1 MTKSDERFLLRVAD
15 MYYQQQMLQDELAKK
30 LNVSR
35 TTISRALTRA
45 KKEGYIKIIIDFPY
59 ENEVELEK
67 ELEKKYA
74 LKEVIA
80 VKADNINDRDILVAK
95 QAAYYIA
102 RILKSDMTLGIAWG
116 YTMKKIID
124 AFELYKIGN
133 QITAKN
139 VEVVPLLGTM
149 IPQTAQNNDLR
160 LSYASLLSSK
170 LAEMINGISYHFAAP
185 MYVKDI
191 AVKNMLLEE
200 PQIKAVLQKA
210 KNCHIGIFGIG
221 ALVEN
226 SSIAVLDNDTKNMLL
241 KLSEQN
247 GRGEI
252 LGRVFDNYGNTVKS
266 ELNDRIIGLT
276 LEQAI
281 KIPIRV
287 GVAFGEEKVKA
298 IQTAISTGIINVL
311 ITDSITAEQ
320 INTISN

>member
-1 MTKSDERFLLRVAD
+1 MAKNDERFLLRVAD
-15 MYYQQQMLQDELAKK
+15 MYYQQEMLQDEIAKK

-35 TTISRALTRA
+35 TTISRALTKA
-45 KKEGYIKIIIDFPY
+45 KKEGYIKIVIDFPT
-59 ENEVELEK
+59 ENVIELEK
-67 ELEKKYA
+67 ELEKKYH

-80 VKADNINDRDILVAK
+80 VKTDNTKDRDILVAK
-95 QAAYYIA
+95 QAANYIA
-102 RILKSDMTLGIAWG
+102 RILKNDMTLGIAWG
-116 YTMKKIID
+116 HTMKKIID

-133 QITAKN
+133 QIISKN
-139 VEVVPLLGTM
+139 IEVVPLLGTM
-149 IPQTAQNNDLR
+149 IPETARNNDLR

-191 AVKNMLLEE
+191 AVKNMLLKE
-200 PQIKAVLQKA
+200 PQIKTVLQKA

-221 ALVEN
+221 ALIEN
-226 SSIAVLDNDTKNMLL
+226 SSIAVLESDAKNMLL

-247 GRGEI
+247 GIGEI
-252 LGRVFDNYGNTVKS
+252 LGRVFDKYGNTVQS
-266 ELNDRIIGLT
+266 ELNDRIVGLT
-276 LEQAI
+276 LEEAK

-311 ITDSITAEQ
+311 ITDSITAES
-320 INTISN
+320 INKI

>member
-1 MTKSDERFLLRVAD
+1 MAKSDDRFLMRVAD
-15 MYYQQQMLQDELAKK
+15 MYYQQEMLQDEIAKK

-35 TTISRALTRA
+35 TTVSRALTKA
-45 KKEGYIKIIIDFPY
+45 KKEGYIKIIMDFPS
-59 ENEVELEK
+59 ENVIELEK
-67 ELEKKYA
+67 ELEKKYQ

-80 VKADNINDRDILVAK
+80 VKSDNEKDRETFVAK

-116 YTMKKIID
+116 YTMKKMIE

-133 QITAKN
+133 QIKCKN
-139 VEVVPLLGTM
+139 IEIVPLLGTM
-149 IPQTAQNNDLR
+149 IPETAQNNDLR

-170 LAEMINGISYHFAAP
+170 LAEAINGISYHFAAP

-191 AVKNMLLEE
+191 ATKKMLLEE

-210 KNCHIGIFGIG
+210 KNCQVGIFGIG

-226 SSIAVLDNDTKNMLL
+226 SSIAALDNQKKEILL
-241 KLSEQN
+241 ELSQHN
-247 GRGEI
+247 GVGEI
-252 LGRVFDNYGNTVKS
+252 LGRVFDKNGNTVES
-266 ELNDRIIGLT
+266 EFNNRIIGLT
-276 LEQAI
+276 LEEAK

-298 IQTAISTGIINVL
+298 IKTAISTSIINVL
-311 ITDSITAEQ
+311 ITDSITAQQ
-320 INTISN
+320 INAI

>member
-1 MTKSDERFLLRVAD
+1 MAKNDERFLLRVAD
-15 MYYQQQMLQDELAKK
+15 MYYQQEMLQDEIAKK

-35 TTISRALTRA
+35 TTISRALTKA
-45 KKEGYIKIIIDFPY
+45 KKEGYIKIIIDFPT
-59 ENEVELEK
+59 ENVIELEK
-67 ELEKKYA
+67 ELEKKYH

-80 VKADNINDRDILVAK
+80 VKTDNTKDRDILVAK
-95 QAAYYIA
+95 QAANYIA

-116 YTMKKIID
+116 HTMKKIID

-133 QITAKN
+133 QITSKN
-139 VEVVPLLGTM
+139 IEVVPLLGTM
-149 IPQTAQNNDLR
+149 IPETVRNNDLR

-191 AVKNMLLEE
+191 AVKNMLLKE
-200 PQIKAVLQKA
+200 PQIKTVLQKA

-221 ALVEN
+221 ALIEN
-226 SSIAVLDNDTKNMLL
+226 SSVAVLESDAKNMLL

-247 GRGEI
+247 GIGEI
-252 LGRVFDNYGNTVKS
+252 LGRVFDKYGNTVQS
-266 ELNDRIIGLT
+266 ELNDRIVGLT
-276 LEQAI
+276 LEEAK

-311 ITDSITAEQ
+311 ITDSITAES
-320 INTISN
+320 INKI